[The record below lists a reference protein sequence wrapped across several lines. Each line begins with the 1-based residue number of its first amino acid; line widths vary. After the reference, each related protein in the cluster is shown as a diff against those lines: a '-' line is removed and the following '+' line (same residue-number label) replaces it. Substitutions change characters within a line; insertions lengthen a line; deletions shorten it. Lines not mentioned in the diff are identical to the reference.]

1 MEKQKKILII
11 NLGGIGDI
19 LLSFPA
25 LKALRDFYQGYG
37 ISMLVTSRA
46 YQLIKGLSYIDE
58 AFAFSVEYGGSFGL
72 RKFINNFRILF
83 SLKKERFEL
92 AINMRTIL
100 SDKSARKIK
109 FMLDII
115 NPQKKAGR
123 DTEGRGSFFDIRIP
137 ETDLGDKCEMEY
149 DINMVKALGGEVTDK
164 NIALGIEEGIVKK
177 VEGMLRDSGLPG
189 VDEALVCIHPG
200 GMPSRRWPVENFAVV
215 INALNAKVRC
225 KFIITGAADE
235 SGLVRIISSRVHCP
249 VIDFTGKLSVLDLAA
264 LIKKCSLFISNDTG
278 PMHIAASLKV
288 PQVAI
293 LGPGDIKRY
302 NPCYISDKA
311 VVLYKKAD
319 CSPCFKISCGE
330 LKCLSVISPEEVIDA
345 ALRGIARDKGNPV
358 LP

>member
-1 MEKQKKILII
+1 MLRQKKILII

-25 LKALRDFYQGYG
+25 LKALRSFYQGYG

-46 YQLIKGLSYIDE
+46 YQLIEGLPYIDQ
-58 AFAFSVEYGGSFGL
+58 AKAFSVEYGGSFGL
-72 RKFINNFRILF
+72 SNFFNNLGTLF
-83 SLKKERFEL
+83 SLRKEKFDVAL
-92 AINMRTIL
+92 NMRTIL

-115 NPQKKAGR
+115 NPRIKAGR
-123 DTEGRGSFFDIRIP
+123 DTEGRGTFFDIKIP

-149 DINMVKALGGEVTDK
+149 DIDMVRVLGGKVIDK
-164 NIALGIEEGIVKK
+164 NIDLRIEEGIVKK
-177 VEGMLRDSGLPG
+177 VARMLYDAGVSS
-189 VDEALVCIHPG
+189 VDENLVCVHPG
-200 GMPSRRWPVENFAVV
+200 GMPSRRWPVENFAAV
-215 INALNAKVRC
+215 INALKTKVKC
-225 KFIITGAADE
+225 KFIITGASDE
-235 SGLVRIISSRVHCP
+235 SELARSIASGVNCP
-249 VIDFTGKLSVLDLAA
+249 VIDFTGKLNVLELAA

-278 PMHIAASLKV
+278 PMHIAAGLKI

-319 CSPCFKISCGE
+319 CSPCFKISCGQ

-345 ALRGIARDKGNPV
+345 ALRIMG
-358 LP
+358 L